1 VAPSVTKVEELILII
16 KQKNVVSFNQKNYI
30 LSSLK
35 KRKRTSKNNKRVGRR
50 GIVCKPMLHEEE
62 ELRFATKVREQ

>member
-35 KRKRTSKNNKRVGRR
+35 KRKRTSKNIYLVKRKNNKRVVG
-50 GIVCKPMLHEEE
+50 GG
-62 ELRFATKVREQ
+62 

>member
-35 KRKRTSKNNKRVGRR
+35 KRKRTSKNIYLVKRKNNKRVGRR
-50 GIVCKPMLHEEE
+50 G
-62 ELRFATKVREQ
+62 

>member
-1 VAPSVTKVEELILII
+1 
-16 KQKNVVSFNQKNYI
+16 VSFNQKNYI

-50 GIVCKPMLHEEE
+50 GIVCKPMLHEAE